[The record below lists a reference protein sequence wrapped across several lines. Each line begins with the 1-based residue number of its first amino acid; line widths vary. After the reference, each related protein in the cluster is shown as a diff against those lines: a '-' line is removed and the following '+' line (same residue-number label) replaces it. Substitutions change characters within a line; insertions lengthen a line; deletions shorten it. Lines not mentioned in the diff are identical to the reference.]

1 MTEPTQNPA
10 ATTSSDMHAYNPGAP
25 VLFRHTKR
33 DVWGLGIVIRKAD
46 DRVHMQFQDGRKRT
60 FIDGYY
66 HFLDAV
72 DRPLDITMS
81 IVDGLKSMC
90 EGFDDEQRLTNA
102 PRVKEISL
110 DEQIVYFHEKYED
123 GFQSAEWTEDHRG
136 DGRKRPLKRHRDPAV
151 AKAKDLL
158 SKAAFKQ
165 SPAEIHAA
173 AVKVV
178 KMTGLV
184 PAKERKAF
192 AGIEEEQLEGVTNT
206 LRALLYGDSK
216 LQNRFNAHVRALESA
231 MGQTPSWQLATVFL
245 GLVRAEA
252 FPVVKEGIFQR
263 QANWMAPGLRLP
275 ERPMGLLFERLVAMT
290 DATRERMEEKGLKP
304 RDMLDVRDFMWL
316 TLKPAGRKR
325 IMEMRQEAR
334 LAEPTM
340 PQEDRET
347 AAA

>member
-1 MTEPTQNPA
+1 MTEPTPNAPTPTA
-10 ATTSSDMHAYNPGAP
+10 SDMHAYNPGAP

-60 FIDGYY
+60 FIDGFY
-66 HFLDAV
+66 HLLDAV

-90 EGFDDEQRLTNA
+90 EGFDDEPRATNA

-110 DEQIVYFHEKYED
+110 DEQIAYFHEKYED
-123 GFQSAEWTEDHRG
+123 GFQSAEWIEDHRT

-151 AKAKDLL
+151 AKAKELL

-165 SPAEIHAA
+165 SPLELHAA
-173 AVKVV
+173 ATKVL

-184 PAKERKAF
+184 PAKERKVF
-192 AGIEEEQLEGVTNT
+192 AGIDEAHMEGVSNT

-216 LQNRFNAHVRALESA
+216 LQNRFNAYVRALETA
-231 MGQTPSWQLATVFL
+231 MGQTPSWQMATVFL
-245 GLVRAEA
+245 GLVRAEE

-275 ERPMGLLFERLVAMT
+275 ERPMGLLYERLVAMT
-290 DATRERMEEKGLKP
+290 TATRERMEETGLKP

-316 TLKPAGRKR
+316 TLKPAGRNR

-334 LAEPTM
+334 LAEPVL
-340 PQEDRET
+340 PQEERET
-347 AAA
+347 EAA

>member
-192 AGIEEEQLEGVTNT
+192 
-206 LRALLYGDSK
+206 
-216 LQNRFNAHVRALESA
+216 
-231 MGQTPSWQLATVFL
+231 
-245 GLVRAEA
+245 
-252 FPVVKEGIFQR
+252 
-263 QANWMAPGLRLP
+263 WMAPGLRLP

-334 LAEPTM
+334 LAEPTL